1 MATIG
6 QQIAPFLKELQDNI
20 SKKNT
25 YYGNRISK
33 SIMDL
38 FEVEVRQDGAGLLVP
53 YWLGVTQRG
62 RGPWLGTNIGKPLLR
77 KIIYKWMEK
86 RGLFK
91 SATAAGKL
99 GEAFVI
105 ARYIN
110 KHGNK
115 QFQNHVYIDIYDTER
130 ERTIKKIDN
139 QFALMIDKIT
149 KEVI

>member
-1 MATIG
+1 MASIG

-62 RGPWLGTNIGKPLLR
+62 RGPR
-77 KIIYKWMEK
+77 KNTKSSNLKKTIYLWMEK

-91 SATAAGKL
+91 SATAKGKL
-99 GEAFVI
+99 NEARYVTW
-105 ARYIN
+105 YIN
-110 KHGNK
+110 KYGNK
-115 QFQNHVYIDIYDTER
+115 QFRTNTYIDIYDTER